1 MSPDPWRPPGL
12 EHFATLGLRLGM
24 ETGALEEERVTWSPS
39 HRIIASEFSGEN
51 LFDRLTSDVD
61 YAKLQDEV
69 DALREIADLTNTHIQ
84 HEAGRFDL
92 VHPQD
97 RIFGRGSGL
106 IMAAF
111 AFPGGSSRFSDG
123 TAGTYYAAREL
134 ETAIAETQYHEES
147 TLWGS
152 APCITEK
159 TVIHAELD
167 ATLVDV
173 RQGHPSP
180 PGLYDSE
187 DYRVGQAFGGMVR
200 QFQGHG
206 IVYDAVRHRGGEC
219 AAIFRP
225 PALRAAT
232 PVQTLFYV
240 WDGTRVSDIR

>member
-12 EHFATLGLRLGM
+12 EHFAGLGLRLGI
-24 ETGALEEERVTWSPS
+24 EAGALQEERITWSPS

-69 DALREIADLTNTHIQ
+69 DTLREIADLTNPHIQ

-92 VHPQD
+92 VRPQD

-111 AFPGGSSRFSDG
+111 AFPSGASRFSEG

-134 ETAIAETQYHEES
+134 ETAVAETRYHEEQ
-147 TLWGS
+147 TLRGS
-152 APCITEK
+152 GPCVTEK
-159 TVIHAELD
+159 TVIHAELH

-173 RQGHPSP
+173 RQGRPCP

-200 QFQGHG
+200 QLDGHG
-206 IVYDAVRHRGGEC
+206 LVYDSVRRKGGEC

-225 PALRAAT
+225 PALRAAMA
-232 PVQTLFYV
+232 VQTLFYF
-240 WDGTRVSDIR
+240 WDGARVSAVR